1 MRKTAL
7 LVIAAG
13 LVTAIAGGL
22 TMVSHHAVA
31 VSQSAPSQSRAA
43 SSAAASS
50 KTDAPLEWNYA
61 PEPIMA
67 VGDGSAGN

>member
-13 LVTAIAGGL
+13 LVTVIAGGL

-31 VSQSAPSQSRAA
+31 VSQSTPSQNAVA
-43 SSAAASS
+43 PS